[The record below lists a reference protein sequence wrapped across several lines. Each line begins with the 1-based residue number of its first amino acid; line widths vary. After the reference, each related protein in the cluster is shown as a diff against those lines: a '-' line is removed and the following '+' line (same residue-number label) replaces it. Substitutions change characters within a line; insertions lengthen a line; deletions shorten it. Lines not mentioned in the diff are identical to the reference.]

1 MKTLYIGVLA
11 MFLWYQATAQDPPS
25 QNIHLNQIGFYP
37 DAKKLAVAI
46 VVEDSNSDFSIHA
59 VGSDKKLF
67 EGKLG
72 DARHSSFSPAT
83 TRIANFSSFT
93 TPGTYVLTIPGIG
106 TSYAFEI
113 KPHVHEGVEKA
124 SLKGF
129 YFQRF
134 STALTEPYAGK
145 WKRRSSPSHDKIV
158 IHPSAASEKRPAG
171 STIAS
176 PRGWIDAGDYNKY
189 IVNSG
194 ITMGTLLSAYEDF
207 PEYYDSLHVNIPES
221 KNALP
226 DILDEALW
234 NLRWMLTMQDPD
246 DGGVYHKCTN
256 AKFDGMVMPDQA
268 VSPRYV
274 VQKGTAATLDFAAVT
289 AQAARVLRK
298 FEQQSP
304 GLADTCLHASKLAWQ
319 WAQKNPSVVYDQKK
333 MNDAFDPD
341 VTTGAYGDS
350 DFSDE
355 FFWAAAELTATTGDA
370 AFLRTT
376 DPLSDVNLLLPSWN
390 QVKTLGY
397 YTLIRVE
404 KKLPADLG
412 ATVTELKRHV
422 VSKADEL
429 IQGMD
434 SRYYN
439 TVMGATPRD
448 FVWGSSSV
456 AANQGVLLIQAWNIT
471 GDRKYADAALGNL
484 DYLLGRNAT
493 GYSFLTGVGDKTPM
507 HIHHRPSEADGILD
521 PVPGLLSGG
530 PNPGKQDHCT
540 TYPSSVP
547 DEAYTD
553 DVCSYAS
560 NEIAINW
567 NAPLVYLAG
576 ALEAIQYKAGYSKR

>member
-1 MKTLYIGVLA
+1 
-11 MFLWYQATAQDPPS
+11 
-25 QNIHLNQIGFYP
+25 
-37 DAKKLAVAI
+37 
-46 VVEDSNSDFSIHA
+46 
-59 VGSDKKLF
+59 
-67 EGKLG
+67 
-72 DARHSSFSPAT
+72 
-83 TRIANFSSFT
+83 
-93 TPGTYVLTIPGIG
+93 
-106 TSYAFEI
+106 
-113 KPHVHEGVEKA
+113 
-124 SLKGF
+124 
-129 YFQRF
+129 
-134 STALTEPYAGK
+134 
-145 WKRRSSPSHDKIV
+145 V

-207 PEYYDSLHVNIPES
+207 PEYYDTLHVNIPES

-289 AQAARVLRK
+289 AQAARILRK
-298 FEQQSP
+298 FEKQLP
-304 GLADTCLHASKLAWQ
+304 GLADTCLHASKRAWQ
-319 WAQKNPSVVYDQKK
+319 WAEKNPAVVYDQKK

-341 VTTGAYGDS
+341 VSTGAYGNS
-350 DFSDE
+350 NFNDE
-355 FFWAAAELTATTGDA
+355 FFWAAAELTATTEDETFLHAAEQRRDDA
-370 AFLRTT
+370 DLA
-376 DPLSDVNLLLPSWN
+376 LPSWSK
-390 QVKTLGY
+390 VGALGY
-397 YTLIRVE
+397 YTLTRLE
-404 KKLPADLG
+404 KKLPVDLN
-412 ATVTELKRHV
+412 ATIAGLKKQII
-422 VSKADEL
+422 SEANEL
-429 IQGMD
+429 ISGVD

-439 TVMGATPRD
+439 TVMGGTPRD

-456 AANQGVLLIQAWNIT
+456 AANQGVLLIQAYKIT
-471 GDRKYADAALGNL
+471 GDRTYADYALTNL

-507 HIHHRPSEADGILD
+507 HIHHRPSEADGIID

-540 TYPSSVP
+540 TYSSSVP